1 MKWGVHGGWGWGWW
15 WEMACSRRDILH
27 FPVPSVVFSNFEGKR
42 EKRRAVC
49 SRTHHPA
56 CRAFFT
62 SPPLKPSS
70 SPPASSLF
78 FFFLTCSDWWEVRP
92 WQGATTGRPRVGRGS
107 LSLSLVTQIN
117 KAENVTFAA
126 CADRCHPPQHQEV
139 RQKVHLVIEPY
150 YFHPYAEAFVKYT
163 A

>member
-27 FPVPSVVFSNFEGKR
+27 FPVQSVVFSNFEGKR

-78 FFFLTCSDWWEVRP
+78 FFFNLQWLMRSAPLTGGHN
-92 WQGATTGRPRVGRGS
+92 WQAKGGTWLS